1 MLRCALNRDVLIKT
15 VHIPAIQS
23 TVSHFWWIIF
33 AWMRSIT
40 VYSFVN
46 VFFWPFNGFVKA
58 LFTIIS
64 SFIKAFPSHLDPLSA
79 QLVLLHIRLCPQF
92 QQKCSLKPPPLHI
105 SNITIHLR
113 DEKNWE
119 AQVLLNCRKWCN
131 QFLVSYLYMP
141 HKCASVFMSGC
152 HAIHSYILTYM
163 SCILQLLSALQCIHF
178 ITNKLIF

>member
-1 MLRCALNRDVLIKT
+1 MYIYFVRLNLKLILRCALNRDVLIKT
-15 VHIPAIQS
+15 VHTPAMQS
-23 TVSHFWWIIF
+23 TVSHFLVDHLCLNEIYHF
-33 AWMRSIT
+33 
-40 VYSFVN
+40 VYSFVD

-113 DEKNWE
+113 DEKIE
-119 AQVLLNCRKWCN
+119 
-131 QFLVSYLYMP
+131 
-141 HKCASVFMSGC
+141 
-152 HAIHSYILTYM
+152 
-163 SCILQLLSALQCIHF
+163 
-178 ITNKLIF
+178 KLKFF